1 MQEFYKRRYPNNGTP
16 PATDRFVA
24 VGSTRFSD
32 GEIQTEATL
41 AAEIRKS
48 MLAAADRAIAGEIAR
63 LTAEVE
69 CRDALIKD
77 HLGTIMRK
85 ENQIENLT
93 AEVEA
98 LRVDARRYQWLRVAP
113 NKGHPGCRLCQ
124 TAHYHEAKLDKS
136 VDAAMAAGEPK

>member
-1 MQEFYKRRYPNNGTP
+1 MSNDPMQEFYKRRYPNNGTP

-69 CRDALIKD
+69 
-77 HLGTIMRK
+77 
-85 ENQIENLT
+85 
-93 AEVEA
+93 A